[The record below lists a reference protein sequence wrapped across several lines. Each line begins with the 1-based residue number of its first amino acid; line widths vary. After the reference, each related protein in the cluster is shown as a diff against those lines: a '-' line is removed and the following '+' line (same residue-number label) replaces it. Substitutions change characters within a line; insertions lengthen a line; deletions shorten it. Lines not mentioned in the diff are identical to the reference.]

1 MWYHLI
7 TVRRVLHEMELLRQ
21 IWDVWSGG
29 LGTAILTALTVMLLA
44 MNAAEK
50 FHRVS
55 SATIKW
61 RAWQYLGRWHR
72 ATQRKYRIF
81 LAKRVV
87 LSLLEGQSWRISIDS
102 YAQCLATDQRAS
114 GLALSAS
121 LVEGGPNW
129 LNDFYVASALEA
141 LNKQGTITKAKL
153 YESYSWPTKAVQFRF
168 RKVASGRS
176 VKDETEE
183 IETESY
189 CRVYQG
195 FFDQCPTG
203 PRYESEWYSE
213 TKSIGRVEHGTRT
226 WLKESAPPCQRCW
239 ETQYLVRDIRMLVD
253 SITEHDLARL
263 ATTEVTGLHSEFQTA
278 VAMVCANNRCPT
290 NVPLVKSI
298 VEQGIEIRH
307 IQIEAMKPD
316 VTTEWPDSLSDEF
329 CDQLDAFVKDAMR
342 SLKK

>member
-1 MWYHLI
+1 
-7 TVRRVLHEMELLRQ
+7 MELLRQ

-29 LGTAILTALTVMLLA
+29 LGTAVLTALTVLLLA

-61 RAWQYLGRWHR
+61 RVWQHLGRLHR

-87 LSLLEGQSWRISIDS
+87 LLLLEGQSWRIPIDS
-102 YAQCLATDQRAS
+102 YAQCLAADQRAS
-114 GLALSAS
+114 GIDLLAS
-121 LVEGGPNW
+121 LVQGGPHW

-141 LNKQGTITKAKL
+141 LNKKGTITKAKL
-153 YESYSWPTKAVQFRF
+153 YESNGWPTKAVQFRF

-176 VKDETEE
+176 VEDETEE

-189 CRVYQG
+189 CLVYQR
-195 FFDQCPTG
+195 FFNECPTG
-203 PRYESEWYSE
+203 PRYESEWYAE
-213 TKSIGRVEHGTRT
+213 TKSIGRVEHGTGT
-226 WLKESAPPCQRCW
+226 WLNESAPPCQRCW
-239 ETQYLVRDIRMLVD
+239 ETQYLARDIRMLVD

-263 ATTEVTGLHSEFQTA
+263 ATTEVTGLHSEFQMA
-278 VAMVCANNRCPT
+278 IAMVCANNRCPT

-298 VEQGIEIRH
+298 VGRGIEIRQL
-307 IQIEAMKPD
+307 QIESLKPD
-316 VTTEWPDSLSDEF
+316 LTTEWPDSLSDEF
-329 CDQLDAFVKDAMR
+329 SDLLDAFVRDTLA
-342 SLKK
+342 SLKR